1 MDAKSQIPGALRSR
15 VVFVCCRGVSTIW
28 GGCVRSWHL
37 LGSYLFPIGAVGD
50 ASLAPKPYSSLWG
63 ALVARKKL
71 GQAFHP
77 LLPRGISAAACAPLW
92 VLGAPP
98 MRGAAGRIRT
108 LPGRDVEHQRVL
120 GCCSSATHRQ
130 LPLCCPIIPF
140 WWEFP
145 FSWQFAP
152 RPL

>member
-37 LGSYLFPIGAVGD
+37 LGSCLSPLGLQVTRPWPPNLIQ
-50 ASLAPKPYSSLWG
+50 ASGTPWWHG
-63 ALVARKKL
+63 KKL

-77 LLPRGISAAACAPLW
+77 LLPQGISAAACAPLW

-98 MRGAAGRIRT
+98 MHGAAGRIRT
-108 LPGRDVEHQRVL
+108 LPGRDVEHQRGL

-130 LPLCCPIIPF
+130 LPSCCPIIPF

-152 RPL
+152 RPS